1 VFVFLC
7 YSRIDKEIT
16 QLIDASLLAA
26 GVPTFRDEKD
36 ILVGDSFPE
45 RLYESLERASHLLY
59 IISANSVKSN
69 WVQEELSV
77 AKVKQKE
84 GDGFKILPVLVDETE
99 LPRAVRHIQYADMR
113 EWQDRDK
120 YRRSFLAILRSL
132 GIEARL
138 VGTEDL
144 TWYAS
149 HSGELRG
156 IHSRLQMIA
165 GQLTGG
171 LAASAGWAEPRHY
184 MATKWS
190 FEDDDVREVLQS
202 LSTLLQSS
210 PAGSTRLSALKTKV
224 EEGCHYAT
232 VKISKRSDYEDADK
246 VWNFQRIL
254 SSIASMIDELRG
266 EIEVTVLASVSY
278 PSNS

>member
-1 VFVFLC
+1 MFVFLC
-7 YSRIDKEIT
+7 YSRIDKEIA

-84 GDGFKILPVLVDETE
+84 GGGFKILPVLVDEVE
-99 LPRAVRHIQYADMR
+99 LPRAVRHIHYADMR

-120 YRRSFLAILRSL
+120 YRRAFLTILRSL
-132 GIEARL
+132 DVEARL

-144 TWYAS
+144 LWYAS
-149 HSGELRG
+149 HSGEIRG
-156 IHSRLQMIA
+156 IHSRLQLIA

-171 LAASAGWAEPRHY
+171 LSASVGDVEPRHY
-184 MATKWS
+184 MATKWA
-190 FEDDDVREVLQS
+190 FEDDSVREVLKS
-202 LSTLLQSS
+202 LSRLLQSA
-210 PAGSTRLSALKTKV
+210 PASSTRLTALKAKV
-224 EEGCHYAT
+224 GEGCHYAT
-232 VKISKRSDYEDADK
+232 VEIALRSDYKDGDK

-278 PSNS
+278 PS